1 MALGVAG
8 RQYAQQVVAQ
18 GIAALVAVVAI
29 VGVGAGV
36 DAIGLAIVEVDTFN
50 PLRLRLF
57 ARISL
62 LRHLLRHHH
71 HLFAI
76 ARLIASPFVFLLFAS
91 LSVVQ

>member
-1 MALGVAG
+1 
-8 RQYAQQVVAQ
+8 VVAQ
-18 GIAALVAVVAI
+18 GIAALVAVAALVVVVAI

-36 DAIGLAIVEVDTFN
+36 DAIGLAIAEVDTFN
-50 PLRLRLF
+50 LLRLRRLRLF